1 MAKIKIMTDSASDIS
16 YELEKENDILIVP
29 FKIAI
34 GGQSYVSR
42 VDFDNEKF
50 YRLMDE
56 NDEIPLTSQITVTEY
71 MDIFEKLYSEGYT
84 DVINVTI
91 NANGSA
97 TYNNSVMA
105 AQQFIEEHPDAQGKF
120 RVYTINGNSYSGAY
134 GYAVIQAAQKAKKG
148 TPAEEIVN
156 YVTDWVNNA
165 RIYFAPYSLRYA
177 KKSGRIPSAAAFAG
191 ELMGLRPI
199 MKISSGVI
207 TTAGKVRGDKA
218 INPKIIDFTLKDMIP
233 QTPYSVTYGSD
244 KSVGDELAAAMTKKL
259 GYPPAEYFQIGAAI
273 AANAGPKVSG
283 LIFKAQNG

>member
-29 FKIAI
+29 FKVVI
-34 GGQSYVSR
+34 GGESYVSR

-50 YRLMDE
+50 YKLMDE
-56 NDEIPLTSQITVTEY
+56 NDDIPLTSQITVTEY
-71 MDIFEKLYSEGYT
+71 MDIFENLYNEGYT

-91 NANGSA
+91 NSNGSA
-97 TYNNSVMA
+97 TCGNSKMA
-105 AQQFIEEHPDAQGKF
+105 AEQFIEEHPDAKGKF
-120 RVYTINGNSYSGAY
+120 RVYTIDGRSYTGGY

-156 YVTDWVNNA
+156 YVTDWVNNC
-165 RIYFAPYSLRYA
+165 RIYFAPYSLKYA

-199 MKISSGVI
+199 MKMSDGAI
-207 TTAGKVRGDKA
+207 TTVGKVRGDKA

-233 QTPYSVTYGSD
+233 QTPYSIVYGND
-244 KSVGDELAAAMTKKL
+244 KAVADELAAAMTKKL
-259 GYPPAEYFQIGAAI
+259 GYPPAEYFQIGAA
-273 AANAGPKVSG
+273 
-283 LIFKAQNG
+283 

>member
-233 QTPYSVTYGSD
+233 QTPYSVIYGSD